1 MAVNLSPYGGV
12 GAQFF
17 SNNGVPLAGGKIFTY
32 AAGTTT
38 PQATY
43 TSASGVTAHA
53 NPIILDA
60 AGRVPG
66 GEIWLTD
73 GLQYKFVLKDANDIT
88 LATYDNVVGI
98 NSNFVNYTN
107 EQEIQTATAGQTVFT
122 LTTMQYQPGTGSLS
136 VFVDGVNQYGPGA
149 QYAFLE
155 TNSITVT
162 FISGLHIGAQVKF
175 TTSQLNNASSVDA
188 SQVSYEPPFT
198 NSVSTN
204 VEAKLAQT
212 VSVKD
217 FGAVGDG
224 VTDDFLAINR
234 AVKYV
239 ADQGGGTVYY
249 PPGTYR
255 ITRSIRLDDFNVDTN
270 TYSGNVRQNIVHQG
284 AGRDSTIIKTDGFY
298 ACAFTSFPE
307 PFIAGGAITPV
318 PAPPNVMCSNVVI
331 KDMTLDGNKNVV
343 GDGGTTYGLNYQT
356 SPEATGGWPNGYVG
370 PSYWA
375 SDNYQF
381 AIHLYYGERLLVQNV
396 HIKDWWYAGVLG
408 FASARME
415 IHDNFIETCGDV
427 ATVLG
432 YYPALEFDQRTN
444 TVSATDNIIQN
455 CGNGVFSGTGTG
467 ATSPCTD
474 IEISNNIFYGISP
487 GNGIYARDFQS
498 RWVVADNVFDD
509 IGGQGIVFVNEQPGW
524 PATQLP
530 KNISITGN
538 IINEF
543 NLLNGAG
550 SAGISVVGH
559 QFVIANNTITQTN
572 GGVTNPTF
580 AIRTNDT
587 IVTVSANERKGMV
600 VTGNMISGKFPNS
613 SAGVGILYIDSE
625 NTLVSNNQIM
635 SNGSA
640 AQTAITLLNT
650 NAVVKGNNIL
660 GTYVQGNRAIYDYP
674 GSSNMYVDDNRYGAI
689 TAIHTTV
696 VSGSISGSNNVD
708 FSGLTTVVD
717 IDNRANYDSATD
729 SITPDLPGVYELT
742 ATLRVTA
749 ASASTVQ
756 GAIELNNVTTVA
768 TAVQSAGAGDVVTV
782 TLSGFA
788 TLSGSDVVR
797 LKANVS
803 AGNYVVESFT
813 SLSAKF
819 VRQTT

>member
-1 MAVNLSPYGGV
+1 MSLTKASFSMITGTPVN
-12 GAQFF
+12 
-17 SNNGVPLAGGKIFTY
+17 
-32 AAGTTT
+32 
-38 PQATY
+38 
-43 TSASGVTAHA
+43 
-53 NPIILDA
+53 
-60 AGRVPG
+60 
-66 GEIWLTD
+66 
-73 GLQYKFVLKDANDIT
+73 
-88 LATYDNVVGI
+88 
-98 NSNFVNYTN
+98 
-107 EQEIQTATAGQTVFT
+107 
-122 LTTMQYQPGTGSLS
+122 
-136 VFVDGVNQYGPGA
+136 
-149 QYAFLE
+149 
-155 TNSITVT
+155 
-162 FISGLHIGAQVKF
+162 
-175 TTSQLNNASSVDA
+175 
-188 SQVSYEPPFT
+188 
-198 NSVSTN
+198 
-204 VEAKLAQT
+204 
-212 VSVKD
+212 VKD

-224 VTDDFLAINR
+224 VADDFLAINR

-356 SPEATGGWPNGYVG
+356 SPEALSGWPNGYVG

-381 AIHLYYGERLLVQNV
+381 AIHLYYGERLLVENV
-396 HIKDWWYAGVLG
+396 HIKSWWYAGVLG
-408 FASARME
+408 FGSARME
-415 IHDNFIETCGDV
+415 IHNNFIENCGDV

-455 CGNGVFSGTGTG
+455 CGNGVFSGTGSG

-572 GGVTNPTF
+572 SGVTNPTF

-696 VSGSISGSNNVD
+696 ASGSISGSNNVD

-803 AGNYVVESFT
+803 AGNYVIESFT